1 MKDIKK
7 NHGAQLWISCAIH
20 TGVFRMDIQRVHT
33 LAYIMQLLG
42 TGVMLTPQPQPDLT

>member
-1 MKDIKK
+1 MKDIKE
-7 NHGAQLWISCAIH
+7 NDDAQLWISCAIH
-20 TGVFRMDIQRVHT
+20 AGVFRMDIQRVYT